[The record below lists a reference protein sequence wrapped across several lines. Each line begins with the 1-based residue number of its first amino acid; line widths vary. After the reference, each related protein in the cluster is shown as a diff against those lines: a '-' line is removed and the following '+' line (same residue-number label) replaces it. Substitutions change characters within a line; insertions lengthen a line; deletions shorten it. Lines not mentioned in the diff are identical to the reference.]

1 LRQTVQLVN
10 RLPQLKAPRDFVLTP
25 AMASDKIIAFPG
37 QQRSRLLKFGLPIL
51 SAAASVLVILIGL
64 GALLSSQSL
73 QSPTS
78 GSTAPQ
84 ADVAALSSATAR
96 LTLDATLTLDGL
108 PLDQT
113 LLATEDVEQAAESE
127 IQTET
132 DDEASIMM
140 EMGIPSA
147 SPSLDEFNAA
157 GSAAMDSAVPLETM
171 PLMTTSATALATS
184 LPGTMRQA
192 FDGTATLEH
201 YESSPVIVGTL
212 SLTDAI
218 LPPASDLF
226 SIQTTVDPAAA
237 ATIIDGDGQAK
248 RTEETAS
255 AAEESMLEQDQ
266 LLLGGSRFDDSTG
279 AIVVTVGIVTLIL
292 VIRLLR

>member
-1 LRQTVQLVN
+1 MEFTDQDYDLLSAYLDNDLSAGDRAALESRLVAEPLLQRELAALRQTVQVVN
-10 RLPQLKAPRDFVLTP
+10 SLPPLKAPRDFVLTP

-84 ADVAALSSATAR
+84 ADVAALSSATTQ

-113 LLATEDVEQAAESE
+113 LLTTEDIEQAAESE

-147 SPSLDEFNAA
+147 SPSLDDF
-157 GSAAMDSAVPLETM
+157 
-171 PLMTTSATALATS
+171 
-184 LPGTMRQA
+184 
-192 FDGTATLEH
+192 
-201 YESSPVIVGTL
+201 
-212 SLTDAI
+212 
-218 LPPASDLF
+218 
-226 SIQTTVDPAAA
+226 
-237 ATIIDGDGQAK
+237 
-248 RTEETAS
+248 
-255 AAEESMLEQDQ
+255 
-266 LLLGGSRFDDSTG
+266 
-279 AIVVTVGIVTLIL
+279 
-292 VIRLLR
+292 